1 MTFYPVPA
9 NPYRAST
16 GSMPI
21 RAPHSHSLNRS
32 KFEETCDSCG
42 SSYTDEHLLPINTP
56 FSGTPSASSASLH
69 PPSPHSQRHRRVSNS
84 EIEPRQVLTRY
95 PNGALVL
102 EPATSSYGH
111 HGERRR
117 RSSISAQSPASIPRS
132 YARRS
137 FASYQQEIDIQEESS
152 ARRGTTRFPRK
163 LVNKDA
169 VLQAGLP
176 FEERNGTITVLRVL
190 SRPEIENLVEVT
202 ESIRARRHHSHS
214 HHNHAEQHTEKHVR
228 IITHPTEAIEHPEAH
243 RRHRRESFSTS
254 SPQIIHHY
262 AEGPRHSSHR
272 LSRAEE
278 EAAAAADKAR
288 RKEYRAESSGS
299 WLDGRRAAKARHEAE
314 EKARVLDEVSRKEGR
329 SRTKEVIVVR

>member
-1 MTFYPVPA
+1 M
-9 NPYRAST
+9 
-16 GSMPI
+16 
-21 RAPHSHSLNRS
+21 
-32 KFEETCDSCG
+32 
-42 SSYTDEHLLPINTP
+42 
-56 FSGTPSASSASLH
+56 
-69 PPSPHSQRHRRVSNS
+69 
-84 EIEPRQVLTRY
+84 
-95 PNGALVL
+95 
-102 EPATSSYGH
+102 
-111 HGERRR
+111 
-117 RSSISAQSPASIPRS
+117 
-132 YARRS
+132 
-137 FASYQQEIDIQEESS
+137 
-152 ARRGTTRFPRK
+152 
-163 LVNKDA
+163 NKDA

-176 FEERNGTITVLRVL
+176 FEERNGTIIVLRVL
-190 SRPEIENLVEVT
+190 SRSEIENLVEVT

-228 IITHPTEAIEHPEAH
+228 IITAPTEAIEHPEAH

-314 EKARVLDEVSRKEGR
+314 EKARAFDEVSRKEGR
-329 SRTKEVIVVR
+329 ARRKEVIVVR